1 MVFKRVTLAV
11 AAASVL
17 LASVPAGAQ
26 YYEPYGRPPPPRYD
40 YDRPPP
46 RDWRYDRPPPP
57 PYGYERPGY
66 DRPPPYRARRFGDY
80 CETGRGACPIR
91 PQPIGSSCRCYID
104 GFGEKR
110 GIVQ

>member
-26 YYEPYGRPPPPRYD
+26 YYEPYG
-40 YDRPPP
+40 
-46 RDWRYDRPPPP
+46 RPPPP